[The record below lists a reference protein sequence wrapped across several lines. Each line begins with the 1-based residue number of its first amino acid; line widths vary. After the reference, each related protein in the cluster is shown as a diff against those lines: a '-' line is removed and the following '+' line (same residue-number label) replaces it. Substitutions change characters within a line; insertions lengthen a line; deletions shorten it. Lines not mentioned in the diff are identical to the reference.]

1 MTLTTSEGGLSAG
14 TLFGLRPDVWKY
26 IRGEMQKLIS
36 FHKSTADGNDHSS
49 SIRPQ
54 QIHHSNDDRHC
65 DSSSA
70 IDADVHNN
78 KDDGGKQQ
86 RKTMQ
91 QQHSSAAI
99 RTIRF
104 ETMPMRAT
112 ASSCLAKTQQQPTA
126 QKVFTATAH
135 SLKFLCDAFP
145 AAAKSA
151 AARRRHKGSTAS
163 TSHNPRAE
171 SKRV

>member
-1 MTLTTSEGGLSAG
+1 M
-14 TLFGLRPDVWKY
+14 
-26 IRGEMQKLIS
+26 
-36 FHKSTADGNDHSS
+36 
-49 SIRPQ
+49 RPQ

-70 IDADVHNN
+70 NDADVDNN

-99 RTIRF
+99 RTICF
-104 ETMPMRAT
+104 ETT
-112 ASSCLAKTQQQPTA
+112 ASSCLAKTRQQPAA
-126 QKVFTATAH
+126 QKVFRATAH
-135 SLKFLCDAFP
+135 SCKFLCQAFP
-145 AAAKSA
+145 AAAKSV

-171 SKRV
+171 FKPGNARHWLSSKVLIHKQSVAQSSNESDERPSGTLSSLGKDNPSGRQ

>member
-1 MTLTTSEGGLSAG
+1 MKYCAAVGWSETKPVTLTTSEGGLSAG

-70 IDADVHNN
+70 NDADVHNN

-99 RTIRF
+99 RTSSLADGVIVRWCHVQF
-104 ETMPMRAT
+104 IVVVAIGQTAAT
-112 ASSCLAKTQQQPTA
+112 
-126 QKVFTATAH
+126 
-135 SLKFLCDAFP
+135 DDND
-145 AAAKSA
+145 
-151 AARRRHKGSTAS
+151 G
-163 TSHNPRAE
+163 E
-171 SKRV
+171 